1 MGKNTSVEKRRECIL
16 KAVCVYL
23 NESPDDLIKESLEAD
38 LEAQQAT
45 NEQLYMMIHVI
56 QHEEAEPTDD
66 PAEVNIFIEG
76 VEVLQ
81 DVKDV
86 AYGCALLLGLIYCL
100 NLEFPSK
107 LRNMFEFIQ
116 KVLMDMDGQKLSPK
130 LQVLKGK
137 LYE

>member
-1 MGKNTSVEKRRECIL
+1 
-16 KAVCVYL
+16 
-23 NESPDDLIKESLEAD
+23 
-38 LEAQQAT
+38 
-45 NEQLYMMIHVI
+45 NEQLVMVIYVI
-56 QHEEAEPTDD
+56 QHEGAEPTDD
-66 PAEVNIFIEG
+66 PAEVNIFTEV

-107 LRNMFEFIQ
+107 LKYTYEFIQ

-130 LQVLKGK
+130 LQVLKDLNKIVFWDRLTIFFFPVPG
-137 LYE
+137 YSTD